1 MTIKTINP
9 YTNEVVESF
18 AELSAKEVDQKIEK
32 AHHAYLEWRQTDM
45 KTRSALLKKVASIML
60 KRKTE
65 LAKLITL
72 EMGKLIGQSE
82 SEIEMCASV
91 YQYYADNGEE
101 FLKDKNV
108 KVKDGKAFIR
118 YTPIGPVL
126 AVMPWNY
133 PFNQVGRIA
142 APNIMAGNV
151 LVVKHASNVPKCAQA
166 IEDIFKEAG
175 APEGIYTNLYLSG
188 KKASALAENK
198 HIAGLSLTG
207 SEGAGS
213 DLAQSAGKNLKKSVL
228 ELGGSDAFIVLD
240 DADIDLAVE
249 QAVLGRFGNMGQ
261 ACTSSKR
268 LIVLKE
274 VADDFTELFKKKIT
288 NLKVGDP
295 MNPETQVGPLCTE
308 EAARNIQEQVDDS
321 VKAGAKLLLGGKRI
335 DRKGAFF
342 EFTILT
348 DIKPGMRAYSEEIFG
363 PVAAIYVVDNEEDA
377 IKLANDTDFGLGGSV
392 FSKNIERA
400 INVASKVD
408 TGMVY
413 INEPAASRPEL
424 PFGGTKRSGYG
435 RELSPLGIEEFVNKK
450 LIRIAPTKN

>member
-18 AELSAKEVDQKIEK
+18 AELSAKEVNQKIEK

-142 APNIMAGNV
+142 APNIMAGKV
-151 LVVKHASNVPKCAQA
+151 FLV
-166 IEDIFKEAG
+166 
-175 APEGIYTNLYLSG
+175 
-188 KKASALAENK
+188 KKA
-198 HIAGLSLTG
+198 
-207 SEGAGS
+207 
-213 DLAQSAGKNLKKSVL
+213 
-228 ELGGSDAFIVLD
+228 
-240 DADIDLAVE
+240 
-249 QAVLGRFGNMGQ
+249 
-261 ACTSSKR
+261 
-268 LIVLKE
+268 
-274 VADDFTELFKKKIT
+274 
-288 NLKVGDP
+288 LKV
-295 MNPETQVGPLCTE
+295 
-308 EAARNIQEQVDDS
+308 
-321 VKAGAKLLLGGKRI
+321 
-335 DRKGAFF
+335 
-342 EFTILT
+342 
-348 DIKPGMRAYSEEIFG
+348 
-363 PVAAIYVVDNEEDA
+363 
-377 IKLANDTDFGLGGSV
+377 
-392 FSKNIERA
+392 
-400 INVASKVD
+400 
-408 TGMVY
+408 
-413 INEPAASRPEL
+413 
-424 PFGGTKRSGYG
+424 
-435 RELSPLGIEEFVNKK
+435 
-450 LIRIAPTKN
+450 TKNGQRIVNIF